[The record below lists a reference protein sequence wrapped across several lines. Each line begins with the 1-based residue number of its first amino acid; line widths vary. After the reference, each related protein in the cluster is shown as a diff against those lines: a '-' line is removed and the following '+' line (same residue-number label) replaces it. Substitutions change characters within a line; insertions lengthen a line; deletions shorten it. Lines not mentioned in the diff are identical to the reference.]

1 MMVGDVLTDAEFQVA
16 WTKLIAETKDF
27 DACVSARADE
37 LVAAHHAREVQIAT
51 IRREAYEVGERA
63 VRLYLAD
70 LDSRNLA

>member
-1 MMVGDVLTDAEFQVA
+1 MDEETFQA
-16 WTKLIAETKDF
+16 GWTKLIADAKDF
-27 DACVSARADE
+27 DSRVSEHADE

-70 LDSRNLA
+70 VEAKASGVKQ